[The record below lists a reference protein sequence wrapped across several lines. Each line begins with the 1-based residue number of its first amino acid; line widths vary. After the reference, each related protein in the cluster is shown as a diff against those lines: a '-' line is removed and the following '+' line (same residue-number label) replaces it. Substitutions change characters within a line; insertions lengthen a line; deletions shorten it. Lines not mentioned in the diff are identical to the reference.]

1 MKKMIVACVAAVA
14 FGFSAITFA
23 DAQVGV
29 VDMEKIFSS
38 SKEVQQINQQLTSQ
52 FSVRKDKIMVMGKQ
66 LQADLTTYNKNKSVM
81 SKSKLADLQTKIGKE
96 EGALRDAQG
105 KFQQDLFAA
114 QNEKMSSFM
123 DKVKNA
129 VEEVAKKKDL
139 VLVLPKNAT
148 LYVKDG
154 GDITSQVQ
162 SDL

>member
-96 EGALRDAQG
+96 EGALRDA
-105 KFQQDLFAA
+105 
-114 QNEKMSSFM
+114 
-123 DKVKNA
+123 
-129 VEEVAKKKDL
+129 
-139 VLVLPKNAT
+139 
-148 LYVKDG
+148 
-154 GDITSQVQ
+154 
-162 SDL
+162 